1 MKKDFRIY
9 LIAKMHYVDHMK
21 QNDIAQAMGI
31 SNMMVSRMIKQAE
44 EEGIVTF
51 HVHAPNKIN
60 WELGKKVKDRYP
72 NLKEALVVMPDD
84 DEDPRQIVAEAAA
97 EYVQGLVEKESIIGL
112 SWGRTILEFVN
123 ALRAPGVP
131 DLKVLQMSG
140 GFLCEKSIE
149 MMPANLVKVA
159 SEHLNANPYF
169 LSAPMF
175 VTSAEVRQSLMMD
188 PLLQYLD
195 DMFGKTDISVYGLSE
210 LDQATSMKE
219 VGIVNERDIEELKA
233 KGAVGDVMGYF
244 LNAAGQIVEWSKT
257 PCYMGASLQTASKA
271 PNAICLATGAHKSR
285 IMKLALEHNYCNTVI
300 ISYDL
305 AYELLQ

>member
-1 MKKDFRIY
+1 MEKDFRLY

-21 QNDIAQAMGI
+21 QNDIAQTMGM
-31 SNMMVSRMIKQAE
+31 SNMMVSRMIKRAE

-60 WELGKKVKDRYP
+60 WELGKKVKDRFP
-72 NLKEALVVMPDD
+72 NLKEVLVVMPDA

-97 EYVQGLVEKESIIGL
+97 EYVQGLVENGNTIGL

-131 DLKVLQMSG
+131 GLKILQMSG
-140 GFLCEKSIE
+140 GFLCEKNFE
-149 MMPANLVKVA
+149 MMPANLVKIA
-159 SEHLNANPYF
+159 SEHLHANPCF

-195 DMFGKTDISVYGLSE
+195 DMFSSMDISIYGLSE

-219 VGIVNERDIEELKA
+219 VGIVSESDIEELKA
-233 KGAVGDVMGYF
+233 KGAVGDVMGCF
-244 LNAAGQIVEWSKT
+244 LDAKGQIVEWSKT
-257 PCYMGASLQTASKA
+257 PCYMGASLQTVSKA
-271 PNAICLATGAHKSR
+271 PHAICLATGAHKSH
-285 IMKLALEHNYCNTVI
+285 IMKLAMEHNYCNTAI